1 MDPPSNKQNS
11 LAAIESLK
19 SSNKYTWAGV
29 IDFLQE
35 QQKLNSDRETEWIL
49 EKQELQSKVS
59 SLEGELKAQ
68 ENINRDLLKRIKMLE
83 FALRQERIK
92 YGKIASGI
100 IPDENDARLAA
111 PSVGTIPT
119 MAQMSEGE
127 IKSTEPEVKIAQ
139 RRAQRHREMLKK
151 FLEELGLDD
160 IFTKEDDK
168 DDLNLQN
175 PSGNEPDQKYFLVW
189 LKR

>member
-1 MDPPSNKQNS
+1 MDSNNNANKPPAAP
-11 LAAIESLK
+11 LAAMDSLK
-19 SSNKYTWAGV
+19 SPHKYTWTGI

-35 QQKLNSDRETEWIL
+35 QQKSMSDRETEWIL

-92 YGKIASGI
+92 YGNMGA
-100 IPDENDARLAA
+100 IPDENDMKFIA
-111 PSVGTIPT
+111 PSSGSIPTTIP
-119 MAQMSEGE
+119 MADSMSEISKGA
-127 IKSTEPEVKIAQ
+127 EPEVKLAK

-160 IFTKEDDK
+160 VFSKEEEK
-168 DDLNLQN
+168 KEEEKKSPVAVEQ
-175 PSGNEPDQKYFLVW
+175 DQKYA
-189 LKR
+189 